1 VAQQTVLSVRGEA
14 RRMVAPDYAT
24 FRCGLRGGGS
34 SKSDALEL
42 VRQTQDA
49 IVDALAQLGGTALTP
64 ETGRAALTWSVG
76 TMSTHPV
83 RKFDKGT
90 GRSTLTGRVRANA
103 ALLVVARDL
112 ALIDSVGQALKQ
124 QDRLHIQWI
133 GWGVDE
139 DNPQWRTVRA
149 DAIAAA
155 IAKGSDYAVALGGSV
170 RSVEHIAD
178 VGLLS
183 GDPADHRMATRD
195 SVQALAPFSSGG
207 GRTPSLD
214 PVPQELHAVIEAR
227 LVAEVPTLT
236 SDAT

>member
-1 VAQQTVLSVRGEA
+1 
-14 RRMVAPDYAT
+14 M
-24 FRCGLRGGGS
+24 
-34 SKSDALEL
+34 
-42 VRQTQDA
+42 
-49 IVDALAQLGGTALTP
+49 
-64 ETGRAALTWSVG
+64 TWSVG
-76 TMSTHPV
+76 TMNTHPV
-83 RKFDKGT
+83 RKFDKAT

-103 ALLVVARDL
+103 ALLVVTRDL
-112 ALIDSVGQALKQ
+112 TLIDPVGRALKQ

-133 GWGVDE
+133 GWGADE

-155 IAKGSDYAVALGGSV
+155 IAKGSDYAAALGGSV

-183 GDPADHRMATRD
+183 GDPADYRRTTRY
-195 SVQALAPFSSGG
+195 SLEAVALSSSGG

-227 LVAEVPTLT
+227 LVADVPTLT